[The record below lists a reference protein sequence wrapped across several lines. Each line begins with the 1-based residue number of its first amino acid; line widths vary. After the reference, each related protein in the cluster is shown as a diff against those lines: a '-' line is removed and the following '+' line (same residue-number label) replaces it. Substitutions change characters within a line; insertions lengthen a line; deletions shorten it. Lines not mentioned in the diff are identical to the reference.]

1 MFNTMSVRGIKAH
14 ETYDWLLKKHYA
26 KRIPNIMFAFGL
38 YQGMEL
44 VGVVTYGMPA
54 SPSLCKGVCGVE
66 YKDKVLE
73 LNRVVLKDNEKNLAS
88 FFVSKTLK
96 MLPAPRIVVSYADT
110 SKTHVGYIYQAT
122 NFLYTGMTVARTDV
136 DTGEAHSR
144 HYQGL
149 DMTKR
154 KDRPQKH
161 RYVYF
166 VGSKTQKRQL
176 RKKLNYDVL
185 PYAKGDVGQYDTSAK
200 FPTQL
205 AFL

>member
-1 MFNTMSVRGIKAH
+1 MFNTMSVREIKAY

-38 YQGMEL
+38 YQGREL

-54 SPSLCKGVCGVE
+54 SPFLCKGVCGVE
-66 YKDKVLE
+66 YRDKVLE

-96 MLPAPRIVVSYADT
+96 ILPSPRIVVSYADT

-154 KDRPQKH
+154 KNRSQKH

-185 PYAKGDVGQYDTSAK
+185 PYAKGDVRRYDTSAN
-200 FPTQL
+200 FSTQL

>member
-1 MFNTMSVRGIKAH
+1 M
-14 ETYDWLLKKHYA
+14 
-26 KRIPNIMFAFGL
+26 
-38 YQGMEL
+38 
-44 VGVVTYGMPA
+44 
-54 SPSLCKGVCGVE
+54 
-66 YKDKVLE
+66 
-73 LNRVVLKDNEKNLAS
+73 
-88 FFVSKTLK
+88 
-96 MLPAPRIVVSYADT
+96 VSYADT

-166 VGSKTQKRQL
+166 VGSKTQKRKL

>member
-1 MFNTMSVRGIKAH
+1 MKVVEIQPH
-14 ETYDWLLKKHYA
+14 ETHPWLLKKHYA
-26 KRIPNIMFAFGL
+26 KRIPNIMYAFGL
-38 YQGMEL
+38 YEHTEL
-44 VGVVTYGMPA
+44 VGVLTYGMPA
-54 SPSLCKGVCGVE
+54 SPALCKGVCGVE

-73 LNRVVLKDNEKNLAS
+73 LNRIVLKDNKKNQAS
-88 FFVSKTLK
+88 FLVSRTLK
-96 MLPAPRIVVSYADT
+96 LLPKPRVVVSYADT
-110 SKTHVGYIYQAT
+110 SKQHVGYVYQAT

-136 DTGEAHSR
+136 DTGEKHSR
-144 HYQGL
+144 HYHGL

-161 RYVYF
+161 RYVTF

-185 PYAKGDVGQYDTSAK
+185 PYAKGDVGQYDTSAN